1 MEVLSALYDQYFS
14 VVPANT
20 PALLDEAYALRYQVY
35 CVEHQFED
43 PARQSGQRE
52 VDAHDPHSVHAVL
65 IYRPS
70 GKVVGCV
77 RLILPDLARHVGL
90 PISSLL
96 SQADQEH
103 FSQFAPATTAEI
115 SRYAVS
121 KEFRR
126 RAGEELYPDVASFSD
141 SDARRLM
148 PHVSVGLIRAVARL
162 AADRGITKVCAVIA
176 PALARLLERFGLVF
190 EPLGPPI
197 EYHGLRQPC
206 LANIETLLAGL
217 AETHPAHF
225 HVVEAVYRGDLC
237 VPPGVTPLAGNG
249 QTATPL
255 TEQTR
260 RRPA

>member
-126 RAGEELYPDVASFSD
+126 RAGEELYPDINSTLTSYA
-141 SDARRLM
+141 ARRLA
-148 PHVSVGLIRAVARL
+148 PHMSLGLIRGIARL
-162 AADRGITKVCAVIA
+162 AAEHGVTHVCAVMA
-176 PALARLLERFGLVF
+176 PALLRLLERFGLTF
-190 EPLGPPI
+190 ERLGPPI
-197 EYHGLRQPC
+197 DYHGERQPC
-206 LANIETLLAGL
+206 IAAVEGLLDGL
-217 AETHPAHF
+217 ARYDGDYHQ
-225 HVVEAVYRGDLC
+225 VVEAEFREKSASRVTRGAAPRAD
-237 VPPGVTPLAGNG
+237 P
-249 QTATPL
+249 
-255 TEQTR
+255 
-260 RRPA
+260 